1 MPLHL
6 DLSALPAP
14 LKARLTR
21 ATGHAGIVARWN
33 RDHPDSDPRWLAYML
48 ATAFHETAGTCLPVR
63 ETLARSDEATIAI
76 LERAFAAGRLPWVKT
91 PYWRKDAEGKSWLG
105 RGLVQITHRANYA
118 RLGKA
123 IGQDL
128 LSDPDRALDRDVA
141 LSILFTGMI
150 DGLFTGKKLA
160 DYFTARRSDWTG
172 ARAIINGRESA
183 ETVAGYAEALYKALK
198 PVS

>member
-14 LKARLTR
+14 LKARMAR
-21 ATGHAGIVARWN
+21 ATGHAAIVARWN
-33 RDHPDSDPRWLAYML
+33 RDHANGDARWLAYML

-63 ETLARSDEATIAI
+63 ETLAKSDDAAIAR
-76 LERAFAAGRLPWVKT
+76 LERAFAAGRLPWVRT
-91 PYWRKDAEGKSWLG
+91 PYWRRDADGKSWLG

-123 IGQDL
+123 IGEDL
-128 LSDPDRALDRDVA
+128 LSDPDRALDREVA

-160 DYFTARRSDWTG
+160 DCFTTRHNDWTG

-183 ETVAGYAEALYKALK
+183 ETVAGYAKSMYKALK
-198 PVS
+198 TQP

>member
-14 LKARLTR
+14 FKARLIR
-21 ATGHAGIVARWN
+21 ATEHASIVARWN
-33 RDHPDSDPRWLAYML
+33 RDHPDGDPRWLAYML

-63 ETLARSDEATIAI
+63 ETLARSDDAAIAI

-91 PYWRKDAEGKSWLG
+91 PYWCKDSEGKSWLG

-123 IGQDL
+123 IGEDL
-128 LSDPDRALDRDVA
+128 LSNPDRALDRDVA

-183 ETVAGYAEALYKALK
+183 ETVAGYAEALYKTLK
-198 PVS
+198 PAP